1 MISSE
6 TKEIYEHIFNF
17 KLEIQ
22 GLKDEVTEVN
32 DKIKNELSSLVNGNS
47 KSASTVNSLERIE
60 RIEEPFAELSAN
72 VYSLENKLTDIQK
85 ALTVRND
92 DLKSFILA

>member
-92 DLKSFILA
+92 DLKSFILV

>member
-22 GLKDEVTEVN
+22 GLKDEVSEVN

>member
-22 GLKDEVTEVN
+22 GLKDEVTEIN